1 MVEGGPVIA
10 ANISILREVLVCL
23 RVLVCPLFGAQ
34 LLLEE
39 VRIKNDRSSEQVG
52 KVGWLASLLLRQV
65 FSE

>member
-10 ANISILREVLVCL
+10 ADVSVLREVLICL

-39 VRIKNDRSSEQVG
+39 VRVKNDCSSEQVS